1 MSRRIALPRACWTL
15 ALLAAMSAAAHMVIA
30 QATPTPPANTDSPT
44 FAVSVVRPSGS
55 DSGRSIKFSPGG
67 RLTARNATVRL
78 LIKIAY
84 DLNDDELTGG
94 PAWIG
99 LKRFDIDATPD
110 APDGDVVDQV
120 RNRQRLQGLLA
131 DRFQLALRSEMRM
144 MSTYSLVVAKSGSK
158 LKKSQAP
165 DAPTQFHANA
175 GEVMLT
181 NATLD
186 QFANAVSD
194 WVRQPVLNQTGL
206 DGKYDLRLEWTPDQP
221 VATADSTGSPPD
233 QPANSGPTI
242 FTALQQQLGLS
253 LQSRKNQA
261 LCKVVNRV
269 QLPSEN

>member
-1 MSRRIALPRACWTL
+1 VVL
-15 ALLAAMSAAAHMVIA
+15 A
-30 QATPTPPANTDSPT
+30 QAPATPPANTDSAT
-44 FAVSVVRPSGS
+44 FAVSVVKPSGP
-55 DSGRSIKFSPGG
+55 DSSRSVKFSPGG
-67 RLTARNATVRL
+67 RLTVRYATVRL

-84 DLNDDELTGG
+84 NLNDDELTGG

-99 LKRFDIDATPD
+99 DKRFDIDATPD
-110 APDGDVVDQV
+110 APDGDVVNQV

-131 DRFQLALRSEMRM
+131 DRFQLDLRSEMRM
-144 MSTYSLVVAKSGSK
+144 MSTYALVVGKSGPK
-158 LKKSQAP
+158 LKKSEAAP
-165 DAPTQFHANA
+165 DAPTQFHASA

-181 NATLD
+181 NSTLD

-194 WVRQPVLNQTGL
+194 WVGQPVLNQTGL

-221 VATADSTGSPPD
+221 AATADSAGAPVD
-233 QPANSGPTI
+233 QPTNSGPTI

-253 LQSRKNQA
+253 LEPRKNQA